1 MIIIYSNDADDEKQ
15 MIVTRTNLYS
25 IQVPL
30 SIDAVRCVMGPWLM
44 RHHFDNRQRGK
55 GQSCVFYSEFCLF
68 CWHLCGVYFTD
79 IGVNVLLL
87 SQSCFAQI

>member
-30 SIDAVRCVMGPWLM
+30 SIDAVRCVMGRWLM
-44 RHHFDNRQRGK
+44 RHHFDNRERGK
-55 GQSCVFYSEFCLF
+55 GTILCILF
-68 CWHLCGVYFTD
+68 
-79 IGVNVLLL
+79 
-87 SQSCFAQI
+87 